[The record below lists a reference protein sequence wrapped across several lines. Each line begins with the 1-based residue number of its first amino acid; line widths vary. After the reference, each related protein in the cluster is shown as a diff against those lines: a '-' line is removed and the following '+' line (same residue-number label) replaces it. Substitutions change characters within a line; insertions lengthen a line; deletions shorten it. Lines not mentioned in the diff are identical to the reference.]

1 MKRVISDAPT
11 RNEAA
16 TNHLSPFSRQN
27 QELPGPVGNIFTIL
41 PNIDTQ
47 SLLCHASETLA
58 SLNVISSDLAGE
70 LHGSHRSMAIALL
83 QLTELGELLVNRAL
97 ENLEPPIGLPD
108 ASTNNQR

>member
-1 MKRVISDAPT
+1 MEKVTSHTTQGLTGAS
-11 RNEAA
+11 N
-16 TNHLSPFSRQN
+16 F
-27 QELPGPVGNIFTIL
+27 FTIL

-58 SLNVISSDLAGE
+58 SLNVMSTDLAGE
-70 LHGSHRSMAIALL
+70 LQGAHRSMAMALQ

-108 ASTNNQR
+108 ASSTSQR